1 MIPHLKG
8 DVGDLGKA
16 VALVEP
22 LCAKILGID
31 AEQHCIMATLVC
43 YTQRPIHQL
52 RADAVAGVTG
62 QCIKLAELDWIGRV
76 GIFAELGGITQLA
89 EGDEPA
95 LMLDQP
101 MGTFL
106 AGDFGSDSLRVVYL
120 GKEGGEVF
128 GLVEVAEGGD
138 EGLGPQ
144 LRKRAGIGEG
154 GGAGDHGFCRSGDR
168 SCWKAGETV
177 SGPLHLVPMKKL
189 LALIAL
195 ALMTQPA
202 HAEDAPKWSIAIH
215 GGAGTLDPKAMTPEK
230 RAEYEA
236 ALQKALDAGAKVL
249 ADGGSAMDAVK
260 AAIIPMEDSPLFNA
274 GKGAVFTWEG
284 TNELDAS
291 IMDGRDR
298 SAGAVAGV
306 KTVKNPILLADK
318 VRTDSE
324 HVFLM
329 GAGAEAFAL
338 EKGFVVTPP
347 EYFATEA
354 RLRALERMKA
364 NKLSALDVDHKFGT
378 VGAVALD
385 QSGNL
390 AAGTSTGGMTGK
402 RWGRVGD
409 APVIGAGTYADNR
422 ACAVSATGWGE
433 YFLRVG
439 VAHEICAR
447 LRAANEIKTIMV
459 DDDDT
464 EPSVQA
470 DEAQYIA
477 DAVMADVKQLGGDGG
492 VILVTPEGHA
502 LYSFNTTG
510 MYRGRATSAGV
521 REVAIFG
528 GEEKTSNTP
537 DH

>member
-1 MIPHLKG
+1 M
-8 DVGDLGKA
+8 
-16 VALVEP
+16 
-22 LCAKILGID
+22 
-31 AEQHCIMATLVC
+31 
-43 YTQRPIHQL
+43 R
-52 RADAVAGVTG
+52 
-62 QCIKLAELDWIGRV
+62 
-76 GIFAELGGITQLA
+76 
-89 EGDEPA
+89 
-95 LMLDQP
+95 
-101 MGTFL
+101 
-106 AGDFGSDSLRVVYL
+106 
-120 GKEGGEVF
+120 
-128 GLVEVAEGGD
+128 
-138 EGLGPQ
+138 
-144 LRKRAGIGEG
+144 
-154 GGAGDHGFCRSGDR
+154 
-168 SCWKAGETV
+168 
-177 SGPLHLVPMKKL
+177 KL
-189 LALIAL
+189 LALAAL
-195 ALMTQPA
+195 ALMTQTA
-202 HAEDAPKWSIAIH
+202 HAEDAPKWSLAIH

-249 ADGGSAMDAVK
+249 SQGGSAMDAVK

-318 VRTDSE
+318 VRAESE
-324 HVFLM
+324 HVFLI
-329 GAGAEAFAL
+329 GAGAEAFAA

-347 EYFATEA
+347 EYFATPA
-354 RLRALERMKA
+354 RREALERMKA
-364 NKLSALDVDHKFGT
+364 RKLSALDVDHKFGT

-385 QSGNL
+385 QNGNL

-409 APVIGAGTYADNR
+409 APLIGAGTYADNR

-433 YFLRVG
+433 YFIRVG

-447 LRAANEIKTIMV
+447 LRAANELKTVMA
-459 DDDDT
+459 DSDDT
-464 EPSVQA
+464 ESAVAA

-477 DAVMADVKQLGGDGG
+477 DAVMADVKDMGGDGG

-510 MYRGRATSAGV
+510 MYRGRATSEGV
-521 REVAIFG
+521 NEVAIFG
-528 GEEKTSNTP
+528 GEEKASATP